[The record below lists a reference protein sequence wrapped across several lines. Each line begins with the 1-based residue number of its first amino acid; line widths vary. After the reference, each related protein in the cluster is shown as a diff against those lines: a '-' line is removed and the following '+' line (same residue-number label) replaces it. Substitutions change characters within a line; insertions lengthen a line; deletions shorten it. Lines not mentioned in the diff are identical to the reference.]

1 MRKTYFQLLFFAFLL
16 LSACTPDSTDEPT
29 PDDSASINLV
39 GTWNRDSV
47 LVNDIYPNKVKV
59 RIETEFNYGTYI
71 FNSDLKTGVLTLVS
85 TNFGITWRYTS
96 STKNLLINEIEWEN
110 INYSVQ
116 EISKDKLVLTGYKDT
131 GGDNQ
136 NERIIYLTRKK

>member
-1 MRKTYFQLLFFAFLL
+1 MRISYSYLL
-16 LSACTPDSTDEPT
+16 LLIFLFAACQPDGSDDPT
-29 PDDSASINLV
+29 PDTSASIDFV

-59 RIETEFNYGTYI
+59 RIETELNYGTYI

-85 TNFGITWRYTS
+85 TNFGITWKYTS
-96 STKNLLINEIEWEN
+96 STKTLLINEIEWEN

-136 NERIIYLTRKK
+136 NERIIYLSRKK

>member
-1 MRKTYFQLLFFAFLL
+1 MRISYSYLFLL
-16 LSACTPDSTDEPT
+16 IFLFAACQPDGSDDPT
-29 PDDSASINLV
+29 PDTSASIDFV

-59 RIETEFNYGTYI
+59 RIETELNYGTYI
-71 FNSDLKTGVLTLVS
+71 FNSDLKTGVLTLVN
-85 TNFGITWRYTS
+85 TNFGITWKYTS
-96 STKNLLINEIEWEN
+96 STKTLLINEIEWEN

-136 NERIIYLTRKK
+136 NERIIYLSRKK